1 MIQSTLAAIAGI
13 CCAVTTSV
21 FSSGA
26 AAGDSGFCAR
36 LKLQTD
42 SAKSGFKTI
51 RGEFR
56 AGRTGSGLL
65 VTRTYSNV
73 ELWPDTACF
82 FGLENGSLLH
92 SCETLFDKDDA
103 AAKVLRDNLAEDLKS
118 CLGREAKAPPVLA
131 DAAAHTANFTLTGNR
146 AVLLTVAAQDKDGT
160 DGRILI
166 SVRAPE

>member
-1 MIQSTLAAIAGI
+1 MKLNRFSASAGFSCAIWLLL
-13 CCAVTTSV
+13 S
-21 FSSGA
+21 A
-26 AAGDSGFCAR
+26 AASAGDGGFCNR
-36 LKLQTD
+36 LRLQTD
-42 SAKSGFKTI
+42 AAKVGFKTI

-82 FGLENGSLLH
+82 FGFENGSLLH
-92 SCETLFDKDDA
+92 SCETLFDKDDSA
-103 AAKVLRDNLAEDLKS
+103 ARVLRDNLADDLRA
-118 CLGREAKAPPVLA
+118 CLGRDVKAAPLLA
-131 DAAAHTANFTLTGNR
+131 DAVAHTANFALTGNR
-146 AVLLTVAAQDKDGT
+146 AVLLTVAAHDKDGT